1 MEYIL
6 GVDSGTTASKI
17 SLFDENGELLAISTK
32 EYSLITPTALVV
44 EIEAETLWNAFKVGV
59 AEVLERSKVDP
70 KRIRALGISAQGETL
85 IPIDR
90 EGKPLRNAIVWL
102 DNRAQEE
109 AEILSDKFDDGTSYK
124 ITGQVKIV
132 PTWPASKILWI
143 KRNEP
148 DTFRKVC
155 KYLLVEDYLIYR
167 MTGKFVAEGS
177 LLCSTVYWNIIT
189 RKWWNEMLDFLG
201 ITADQLPEI
210 RESGEV
216 VSEILPS
223 VASDLGLSSETVV
236 STGALDQAAGAT
248 GVANIRPGIFSE
260 NTGAALAICAPLDVP
275 VFDPQGRMPIHYF
288 VRPGSYMAHTFTT
301 GGMALRWFRDHFC
314 QQEMQ
319 VGSKTGI
326 DPYDLLGLEAAQ
338 VDPGSEGLVMLPHLQ
353 GAMAPEA
360 NPKAKG
366 VFYGFTLR
374 HTKAHFS
381 RAIMEAI
388 ACTVRRNIHVL
399 EDLGIKVDEIRALGG
414 GARSRLWKQIE
425 ADITR
430 RPVLTMKNEEA
441 ACLGAA
447 ILAGTAVGMYKG
459 IDEACQ
465 RMVSIKER
473 FDPNPANFDVYERT
487 YQRYVRLY
495 NDLCGLFDAREPHGR
510 GN

>member
-6 GVDSGTTASKI
+6 SVDSGTTASKV
-17 SLFDENGELLAISTK
+17 SLFGEGGELLAISTQ
-32 EYSLITPTALVV
+32 EYHLITPSALAV
-44 EIEAETLWNAFKVGV
+44 EVRAETLWNAFKAGV
-59 AEVLERSKVDP
+59 SEVLKKTEADP
-70 KRIRALGISAQGETL
+70 ESIIALGISAQGETL
-85 IPIDR
+85 IPIDK

-109 AEILSDKFDDGTSYK
+109 AEILSREFNDGTSYK

-148 DTFRKVC
+148 NIFRKVY

-189 RKWWNEMLDFLG
+189 RKWWDEMLDFLG
-201 ITADQLPEI
+201 VSADQLPEI
-210 RESGEV
+210 RESGEAV
-216 VSEILPS
+216 GEILSP
-223 VASDLGLSSETVV
+223 VASELGLSRRTIV

-248 GVANIRPGIFSE
+248 GVGNILPGMFSE
-260 NTGAALAICAPLDVP
+260 NTGAALAICAPIEKP
-275 VFDPQGRMPIHYF
+275 VFDPSGRMPIHYF
-288 VRPGSYMAHTFTT
+288 VRPATYMAHTFTT
-301 GGMALRWFRDHFC
+301 GGMVLRWFRDHFC
-314 QQEMQ
+314 QQEME
-319 VGSKTGI
+319 VGSMSGM
-326 DPYDLLGLEAAQ
+326 DAYDLIGQEAAR
-338 VDPGSEGLVMLPHLQ
+338 VAPGSEGLVMLPHLQ

-374 HTKAHFS
+374 HTKAHFA

-388 ACTVRRNIHVL
+388 ACIVRRNIEVL
-399 EDLGIKVDEIRALGG
+399 EDLNIRVNEIRALGG

-425 ADITR
+425 ADLTR

-447 ILAGTAVGMYKG
+447 VLAGTAVGLYKS
-459 IDEACQ
+459 IDEACEK
-465 RMVSIKER
+465 MVSIKER
-473 FDPNPANFDVYERT
+473 FNPNPANLEVYEKT
-487 YQRYVRLY
+487 YQRYVQLY
-495 NDLCGLFDAREPHGR
+495 NDLCGLFATEEA
-510 GN
+510 